1 MYFNERRGD
10 MQENNLHDG
19 VSDYK
24 IIRKTVGQVETNCYI
39 AVNGSLGECF
49 IVDPGDEEVILA
61 KAIEESKSVPKAIL
75 LTHGH
80 FDHIYAVEPLATKY
94 GIPVYASEKEAEL
107 LKNPGMNC
115 SKFYGREVSVIPE
128 NYVEDGDVFEIAG
141 FTIKGIHTP
150 GHTKGSICYYLPEI
164 NVLFS
169 GDTLFKGSVG
179 RTDLPTGNTHLL
191 LESLR
196 DKIIVLPPKTVIY
209 PGHGPETELDYEKRN
224 NSYMYGDNWK
234 E

>member
-1 MYFNERRGD
+1 M
-10 MQENNLHDG
+10 
-19 VSDYK
+19 
-24 IIRKTVGQVETNCYI
+24 IIKRTVGNVETNCYI
-39 AVNGSLGECF
+39 VVNDASRECF
-49 IVDPGDEEVILA
+49 IVDPGDEADVLV
-61 KAIEESKSVPKAIL
+61 KAIEDAKAVPKAIL

-80 FDHIYAVEPLATKY
+80 FDHIYAVDSLVRKY

-107 LKNPGMNC
+107 LKTPRMNC
-115 SKFYGREVSVIPE
+115 SAFYGREASVIPE
-128 NYVEDGDVFEIAG
+128 NYIEDGDIFEIAG
-141 FTIKGIHTP
+141 FKIKGIHTP
-150 GHTKGSICYYLPEI
+150 GHTKGSMCFYIESED
-164 NVLFS
+164 VLFS
-169 GDTLFKGSVG
+169 GDTLFKESVG

-196 DKIIVLPPKTVIY
+196 DKIIVLPAETKIY

>member
-1 MYFNERRGD
+1 M
-10 MQENNLHDG
+10 
-19 VSDYK
+19 K
-24 IIRKTVGQVETNCYI
+24 IIKKTVGDVETNCYI
-39 AVNGSLGECF
+39 VVNDNIGECF
-49 IVDPGDEEVILA
+49 IIDPGDDADIIAAAIDEE
-61 KAIEESKSVPKAIL
+61 KAIPKAIL

-80 FDHIYAVEPLATKY
+80 FDHIYGVAPLAKKY
-94 GIPVYASEKEAEL
+94 GITVYASEKEAGL
-107 LKNPGMNC
+107 LKDPELNC
-115 SKFYGREVSVIPE
+115 SAFYGREVSVVPE
-128 NYVEDGDVFEIAG
+128 NYIEDNDVFEIAG
-141 FTIKGIHTP
+141 FRIRGLSTP
-150 GHTKGSICYYLPEI
+150 GHTKGSMCFYLEDEA
-164 NVLFS
+164 VLFS

-196 DKIIVLPPKTVIY
+196 DRIIVLPSDTVIY